1 MEIGKHGL
9 DLIKEFEGLRLK
21 AYIPVKGDVP
31 TIGWGHT
38 KGVRMGDQITIA
50 TAKKLLAQDI
60 APTVAGVNRAI
71 KIPVTQNEFDACVSL
86 AFNVGITAF
95 SKSTLVKR
103 INQTP
108 LEFLRWNKFK
118 GKPLAG
124 LTRRRKA
131 EMKLYNT

>member
-1 MEIGKHGL
+1 MKIGKAGL

-38 KGVRMGDQITIA
+38 KGVKMGDKIT
-50 TAKKLLAQDI
+50 KAQAERFLEKDI
-60 APTVAGVNRAI
+60 APTVSAVNRVI
-71 KIPVTQNEFDACVSL
+71 KVPVTQNEFDACVSL

-95 SKSTLVKR
+95 SRSTLVRK

>member
-1 MEIGKHGL
+1 MNIGKAGL

-38 KGVRMGDQITIA
+38 KGVKMGDKITKAQAERFLI
-50 TAKKLLAQDI
+50 QDI
-60 APTVAGVNRAI
+60 EPTVTAVNRALR
-71 KIPVTQNEFDACVSL
+71 IPVTQNEFDACVSL

-95 SKSTLVKR
+95 SRSTLVKR
-103 INQTP
+103 MNQTP
-108 LEFLRWNKFK
+108 LEFLRWNKFR

>member
-1 MEIGKHGL
+1 MKIGKAGL
-9 DLIKEFEGLRLK
+9 DLIKKFEGLRLK

-38 KGVRMGDQITIA
+38 KDVKMGDKITKA
-50 TAKKLLAQDI
+50 QAEKFLAQDI
-60 APTVAGVNRAI
+60 APTVAAVNHAI
-71 KIPVTQNEFDACVSL
+71 KVPVTQNEFDACVSL
-86 AFNVGITAF
+86 AFNVGIIAF

-103 INQTP
+103 INQIP
-108 LEFLRWNKFK
+108 LEFLRWNKFR

>member
-1 MEIGKHGL
+1 MKIGEAGL

-38 KGVRMGDQITIA
+38 KGVKMGDKITIA
-50 TAKKLLAQDI
+50 TAEKFLAQDI
-60 APTVAGVNRAI
+60 APTVAAVNQAI
-71 KIPVTQNEFDACVSL
+71 KVPVTQNEFDACVSL
-86 AFNVGITAF
+86 AFNVGTTAF
-95 SKSTLVKR
+95 NKSTLVKR

-108 LEFLRWNKFK
+108 LEFLRWNKFR
-118 GKPLAG
+118 GRPLAG

>member
-1 MEIGKHGL
+1 MNIGKHGL
-9 DLIKEFEGLRLK
+9 NLIKEFEGLRLK
-21 AYIPVKGDVP
+21 AYIPLKGDVP

-38 KGVRMGDQITIA
+38 KGVKMGDKITKA
-50 TAKKLLAQDI
+50 QAEKFLKQDI
-60 APTVAGVNRAI
+60 APTVAAVNRAI
-71 KIPVTQNEFDACVSL
+71 KVPVTQNEFDACVSL

-108 LEFLRWNKFK
+108 LEFLRWNKFR

-131 EMKLYNT
+131 EMKLFNT

>member
-1 MEIGKHGL
+1 MRIGKAGL

-38 KGVRMGDQITIA
+38 KGVKIGDKITKA
-50 TAKKLLAQDI
+50 TAEKYLTQDI
-60 APTVAGVNRAI
+60 APTVAAVNRAI
-71 KIPVTQNEFDACVSL
+71 KVPVTQNEFDACVSL

-95 SKSTLVKR
+95 NKSTLVKR

-108 LEFLRWNKFK
+108 LEFLRWNKFR

-124 LTRRRKA
+124 LTRRRKT

>member
-1 MEIGKHGL
+1 MKIGEAGL

-38 KGVRMGDQITIA
+38 KGVKMGDKITIA
-50 TAKKLLAQDI
+50 TAEKFLAQDI
-60 APTVAGVNRAI
+60 APTVAAVNQAI
-71 KIPVTQNEFDACVSL
+71 KVPVTQNEFDACVSL
-86 AFNVGITAF
+86 AFNVGTTAF
-95 SKSTLVKR
+95 NKSTLVKR

-108 LEFLRWNKFK
+108 LEFLRWNKFR

>member
-1 MEIGKHGL
+1 MKIGKGGL
-9 DLIKEFEGLRLK
+9 DLIKSFEGLRLK

-38 KGVRMGDQITIA
+38 KGVKMGDEITLA
-50 TAKKLLAQDI
+50 TAKKFLAQDI

-71 KIPVTQNEFDACVSL
+71 KVPITQNEFDACVSL

-95 SKSTLVKR
+95 GKSTLVKR
-103 INQTP
+103 LNETP
-108 LEFLRWNKFK
+108 LEFLRWNKFR

-131 EMKLYNT
+131 EMKLFNT

>member
-1 MEIGKHGL
+1 MKIGKAGL
-9 DLIKEFEGLRLK
+9 DLIKEFESLRLK

-38 KGVRMGDQITIA
+38 KGVKMGDKITKSQA
-50 TAKKLLAQDI
+50 EKFLAQDI
-60 APTVAGVNRAI
+60 APTVSAVNRAI

-95 SKSTLVKR
+95 SRSTLVRR

-118 GKPLAG
+118 GRPLAG
-124 LTRRRKA
+124 LTRRRNA
-131 EMKLYNT
+131 EMNLYNT